1 MALTH
6 EEKRA
11 RIFKPDWDDM
21 LRMAW
26 GAVLYALVATL
37 TYLIPAGDLLLR
49 PAAAVPVFFGTLY
62 GPVVGFVAGLVGA
75 LLVDLFQRAVW
86 IHWAIGNGLL
96 GLSAGLLWLWSD
108 VDAPGPLTAKDASKI
123 ISFAV
128 LGSFGGMFFAGLL
141 DLLFGVPAAIAL
153 WTWALPA
160 ALSSSFFG
168 GLGGVAAVHLYKSQ
182 PWRARLK
189 TRKVQPLPSASLRR
203 RNSAF
208 SRGIDPNVTPHGH
221 DCAHHTKKG

>member
-11 RIFKPDWDDM
+11 RIFKPDRSDA
-21 LRMAW
+21 LPMAW

-49 PAAAVPVFFGTLY
+49 PAAVVPVFLGTLY
-62 GPVVGFVAGLVGA
+62 GPVVGFVAGLAGA
-75 LLVDLFQRAVW
+75 LLVDLFQQAVW
-86 IHWAIGNGLL
+86 IHWAIGNGFI

-123 ISFAV
+123 IIFAV
-128 LGSFGGMFFAGLL
+128 LGSFGGMFFAGLM
-141 DLLFGVPAAIAL
+141 DLFFGVPAAIAL

-168 GLGGVAAVHLYKSQ
+168 GLGGVAAVYLYKNR
-182 PWRARLK
+182 PWAGRLQV
-189 TRKVQPLPSASLRR
+189 RKVHPLPSAPLRR

-208 SRGIDPNVTPHGH
+208 SRGIDPNVAPHSH
-221 DCAHHTKKG
+221 NCTHYTKKG